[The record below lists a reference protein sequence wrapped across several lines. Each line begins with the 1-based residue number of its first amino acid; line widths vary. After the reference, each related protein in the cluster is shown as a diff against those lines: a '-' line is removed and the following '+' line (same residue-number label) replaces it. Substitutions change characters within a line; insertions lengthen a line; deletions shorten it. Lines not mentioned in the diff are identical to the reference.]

1 MKKRQIIYSSTIIVL
16 GIIQLLP
23 CVLLVS
29 GTIIGN
35 VLGIFYALFVWFLWT
50 STKNSCSAAMWRVIS
65 TIIVLGNFQPKC
77 CPAIWGSTINN

>member
-35 VLGIFYALFVWFLWT
+35 VLGIFYALFVWYLWT
-50 STKNSCSAAMWRVIS
+50 STKMVVGSALSCTAVRCAWKNSCSAVTWRGLVR
-65 TIIVLGNFQPKC
+65 
-77 CPAIWGSTINN
+77 

>member
-35 VLGIFYALFVWFLWT
+35 VLGIFYALLVTFVWT
-50 STKNSCSAAMWRVIS
+50 STKNGRWFSVELYRS
-65 TIIVLGNFQPKC
+65 TISMKKFLFGCNVE
-77 CPAIWGSTINN
+77 SD

>member
-1 MKKRQIIYSSTIIVL
+1 MIMKKRQIIYSSTIIVL

-35 VLGIFYALFVWFLWT
+35 VLGIFYALFVWFL
-50 STKNSCSAAMWRVIS
+50 
-65 TIIVLGNFQPKC
+65 
-77 CPAIWGSTINN
+77 

>member
-35 VLGIFYALFVWFLWT
+35 VLGIFYALLVTFIWT
-50 STKNSCSAAMWRVIS
+50 STKNGRWFCVELYRS
-65 TIIVLGNFQPKC
+65 TLRLEKFLFGCNVE
-77 CPAIWGSTINN
+77 SD

>member
-1 MKKRQIIYSSTIIVL
+1 MIMKKRQIIYSSTIIVL

-35 VLGIFYALFVWFLWT
+35 ALGIFYALFVWYLWT
-50 STKNSCSAAMWRVIS
+50 STKNGRWFSVELYRS
-65 TIIVLGNFQPKC
+65 TLRLEKFLLGCNVE
-77 CPAIWGSTINN
+77 SD

>member
-29 GTIIGN
+29 
-35 VLGIFYALFVWFLWT
+35 
-50 STKNSCSAAMWRVIS
+50 
-65 TIIVLGNFQPKC
+65 
-77 CPAIWGSTINN
+77 STINGLWFSGELYISTLRLEKFLLGCNVESD